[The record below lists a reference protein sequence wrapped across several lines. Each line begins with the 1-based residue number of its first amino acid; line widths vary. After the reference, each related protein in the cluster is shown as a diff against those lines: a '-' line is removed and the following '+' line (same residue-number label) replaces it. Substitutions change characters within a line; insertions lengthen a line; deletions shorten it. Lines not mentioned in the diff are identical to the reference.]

1 MPGLLLRPGRLGR
14 ATNLGW
20 LAALA
25 VVLVGLWGVP
35 AVGGP
40 TTAATAAP
48 SITKVFF
55 GTVDA
60 EDPTH
65 PENGQPVDLY
75 TLDNGRGMSITVM
88 TYGGILQ
95 SINVPDGKGRV
106 ANVALGFNN
115 LDDYVERSPYF
126 GCITGRYA
134 NRIAGGQFTLDGVTY
149 QLATNNGPN
158 HLHGGNFGFDKRIW
172 DATEIHDGST
182 VGLRLT
188 YTSPDGE
195 ENYPGTLEVEVVYLL
210 TADNEI
216 VMEYHATTDAP
227 TIVNLTN
234 HTYFNLAG
242 EGNGDIYDH
251 LLTINADEYTPV
263 DATLIPLG
271 VLDPV
276 AGTPMDFNKATPIG
290 DRINDGTFEQLVLGL
305 GYDHNWV
312 LDRSGPGL
320 ELAAIARDP
329 GSGRTLRILTT
340 EPGIQFY
347 AGNFLDGTL
356 IGTSGRTY
364 RQSYGFAL
372 ETQHFPDSPNQPTF
386 PSTVLRPGE
395 EYETT
400 TIFDFGNK

>member
-134 NRIAGGQFTLDGVTY
+134 NRIAEGRFTLDGVTY

-188 YTSPDGE
+188 
-195 ENYPGTLEVEVVYLL
+195 
-210 TADNEI
+210 
-216 VMEYHATTDAP
+216 
-227 TIVNLTN
+227 
-234 HTYFNLAG
+234 
-242 EGNGDIYDH
+242 
-251 LLTINADEYTPV
+251 
-263 DATLIPLG
+263 
-271 VLDPV
+271 
-276 AGTPMDFNKATPIG
+276 
-290 DRINDGTFEQLVLGL
+290 
-305 GYDHNWV
+305 
-312 LDRSGPGL
+312 
-320 ELAAIARDP
+320 
-329 GSGRTLRILTT
+329 
-340 EPGIQFY
+340 
-347 AGNFLDGTL
+347 
-356 IGTSGRTY
+356 
-364 RQSYGFAL
+364 
-372 ETQHFPDSPNQPTF
+372 
-386 PSTVLRPGE
+386 
-395 EYETT
+395 
-400 TIFDFGNK
+400 

>member
-1 MPGLLLRPGRLGR
+1 MFSRRGKVGTASLVASLVALVAVTIGVWGLPAAGRSD
-14 ATNLGW
+14 
-20 LAALA
+20 AAA
-25 VVLVGLWGVP
+25 PQAG
-35 AVGGP
+35 
-40 TTAATAAP
+40 AP
-48 SITKVFF
+48 SITVEPF
-55 GTVDA
+55 GIVDA
-60 EDPTH
+60 ENPDH
-65 PENGQPVDLY
+65 PENGQPVDIY
-75 TLDNGRGMSITVM
+75 TLNNGRGMEITVL

-95 SINVPDGKGRV
+95 SINVPDANGDV

-134 NRIAGGQFTLDGVTY
+134 NRIANGQFTLDGVDY

-195 ENYPGTLEVEVVYLL
+195 ENYPGTLEVEVTYLL
-210 TADNEI
+210 TRSNSI

-251 LLTINADEYTPV
+251 QLVINADGYTPV
-263 DATLIPLG
+263 DATLIPTG
-271 VLDPV
+271 TIDPV
-276 AGTPMDFNKATPIG
+276 EGTPMDFRKSVAIG

-312 LDRSGPGL
+312 LNRTGDGL
-320 ELAAIARDP
+320 ELAATARDP
-329 GSGRTLRILTT
+329 ESGRVLRIFTT

-372 ETQHFPDSPNQPTF
+372 ETQHYPDSPNQPTF

-395 EYETT
+395 EYNTT
-400 TIFDFGNK
+400 TVFRFGR